1 MSTGERH
8 RTLDIVRGVAV
19 IGILVVNIGDFAMPS
34 AARLNP
40 TAWGG
45 TDPVNLALWALNWV
59 AFDNKMRGLFSLLFG
74 ASLLLVADRARASG
88 RNVWAVQ
95 GPRLAVLLALGAA
108 HYVLLWDGDILMLYA
123 LVGLIAL
130 PYSRQD
136 QHRLSGAA
144 VTTLLLAGV
153 LMALSGAASMRE
165 AGRLGGP
172 AIAVRQQA
180 SIKQDRA
187 TAALPWDDRIR
198 ERAREL
204 VGTEPAN
211 LLFSAPDTL
220 GLMLLGMV
228 LLRAG
233 LLTGRWTSGRAWA
246 WARRAAL
253 VGGLPLCG
261 LAAWLRMSGFPQGQ
275 DQFAYFALAYPFN
288 IALTVAWAAGLSAWA
303 SAATGWLA
311 RALEATG
318 RAAFT
323 NYIAT
328 SLVMTTLFYGYGG
341 GLYGRVDR
349 AEGWLI
355 VLAAAALMLAW
366 SRPWLAR
373 YRFGPLEWVWRS
385 AARGRLQPMA
395 GGALARRC

>member
-34 AARLNP
+34 AARLDP

-165 AGRLGGP
+165 AARLGGP

-275 DQFAYFALAYPFN
+275 DQLAYFALAYPFN